1 MDKLN
6 SERIDQSV
14 LQMEITLK
22 TVTELNLFLDILFSK
37 SINEAINFND
47 DTAYEDND
55 MEMMGDE
62 SMEEP
67 IEAPIEEPQEAG
79 AEKLL
84 ADIRKMSING
94 LAKLADNPDDPN
106 YEMLK
111 KIFLMLDKAVTEKQE
126 QREVMAKNPNIY
138 KYG

>member
-1 MDKLN
+1 MTNKLSSIKN
-6 SERIDQSV
+6 LSIR
-14 LQMEITLK
+14 MPK
-22 TVTELNLFLDILFSK
+22 T
-37 SINEAINFND
+37 INEAINFNED
-47 DTAYEDND
+47 MAY
-55 MEMMGDE
+55 GDE
-62 SMEEP
+62 DMDMMDDEPMEEP
-67 IEAPIEEPQEAG
+67 MEEPLDAPVEEPQGAG

-126 QREVMAKNPNIY
+126 QREVMAKNPNA
-138 KYG
+138 GQNM

>member
-1 MDKLN
+1 MKKITTNKL
-6 SERIDQSV
+6 SSIKRITSK
-14 LQMEITLK
+14 MP
-22 TVTELNLFLDILFSK
+22 K

-47 DTAYEDND
+47 DMAYEDND

-67 IEAPIEEPQEAG
+67 MEAPIEGPQEAG

-126 QREVMAKNPNIY
+126 QREVMAKNPNA
-138 KYG
+138 GQHM

>member
-1 MDKLN
+1 MKKNTPNKL
-6 SERIDQSV
+6 SSIKRITSK
-14 LQMEITLK
+14 MP
-22 TVTELNLFLDILFSK
+22 K

-47 DTAYEDND
+47 DMAYEDND

-67 IEAPIEEPQEAG
+67 IEDPIEEPQEAG

-126 QREVMAKNPNIY
+126 QREVMAKNPNARQM
-138 KYG
+138 

>member
-1 MDKLN
+1 MKKITTNKL
-6 SERIDQSV
+6 SSIKRITSK
-14 LQMEITLK
+14 MP
-22 TVTELNLFLDILFSK
+22 K

-47 DTAYEDND
+47 DMAYEDND

-67 IEAPIEEPQEAG
+67 MEAPIEEPQEAG

-126 QREVMAKNPNIY
+126 QREVMAKNPNA
-138 KYG
+138 GQHM

>member
-1 MDKLN
+1 M
-6 SERIDQSV
+6 SSRIP
-14 LQMEITLK
+14 
-22 TVTELNLFLDILFSK
+22 K

-47 DTAYEDND
+47 NIAYENED
-55 MEMMGDE
+55 MEIMDE
-62 SMEEP
+62 PIEEP
-67 IEAPIEEPQEAG
+67 IEEPMESPIEEPQDMG
-79 AEKLL
+79 ADKLL

-126 QREVMAKNPNIY
+126 QREVMAKNPNA
-138 KYG
+138 GQM

>member
-1 MDKLN
+1 MKKNTSNNIKMIKKL
-6 SERIDQSV
+6 SSK
-14 LQMEITLK
+14 MPK
-22 TVTELNLFLDILFSK
+22 T
-37 SINEAINFND
+37 INEAINFND
-47 DTAYEDND
+47 NMAYEND
-55 MEMMGDE
+55 DMDMMDDE
-62 SMEEP
+62 PMEEP
-67 IEAPIEEPQEAG
+67 IDEPMEAPIEEPQEAG

-126 QREVMAKNPNIY
+126 QREVMAKNPNARQM
-138 KYG
+138 

>member
-1 MDKLN
+1 MKKNTSNNIKMIKNL
-6 SERIDQSV
+6 SSK
-14 LQMEITLK
+14 MPK
-22 TVTELNLFLDILFSK
+22 T
-37 SINEAINFND
+37 INEAINFNEEM
-47 DTAYEDND
+47 AYDSED
-55 MEMMGDE
+55 MEMMDDE
-62 SMEEP
+62 PMEEP
-67 IEAPIEEPQEAG
+67 MSEPMEAPIEEPQGAG

-126 QREVMAKNPNIY
+126 QREVMAKNPNA
-138 KYG
+138 GQNM

>member
-1 MDKLN
+1 MKKNN
-6 SERIDQSV
+6 SNNIKMIQKMSSRIP
-14 LQMEITLK
+14 
-22 TVTELNLFLDILFSK
+22 K

-47 DTAYEDND
+47 NVAYENED
-55 MEMMGDE
+55 MEMMDE
-62 SMEEP
+62 PMEEP
-67 IEAPIEEPQEAG
+67 IEEPIESPVEEPQDMG
-79 AEKLL
+79 ADKLL

-126 QREVMAKNPNIY
+126 QREVMAKNPNARQM
-138 KYG
+138 

>member
-1 MDKLN
+1 MKKN
-6 SERIDQSV
+6 
-14 LQMEITLK
+14 TPNNLK
-22 TVTELNLFLDILFSK
+22 AIKNISSKMPK

-47 DTAYEDND
+47 DMTYEGED
-55 MEMMGDE
+55 MEIMDE
-62 SMEEP
+62 PMEEP
-67 IEAPIEEPQEAG
+67 MAEPVEEPQEMG

-126 QREVMAKNPNIY
+126 QREVMAKNPNA
-138 KYG
+138 GQQM

>member
-1 MDKLN
+1 MKKNTSNNIKMIKNL
-6 SERIDQSV
+6 SSK
-14 LQMEITLK
+14 MPK
-22 TVTELNLFLDILFSK
+22 T
-37 SINEAINFND
+37 INEAINFND
-47 DTAYEDND
+47 DMAYENDDMDMMDN
-55 MEMMGDE
+55 EP
-62 SMEEP
+62 MEEP
-67 IEAPIEEPQEAG
+67 MEAPIEEPQEAG

-126 QREVMAKNPNIY
+126 QREVMAKNPNARQM
-138 KYG
+138 

>member
-1 MDKLN
+1 MKKNMTNKLSSIKN
-6 SERIDQSV
+6 LSNR
-14 LQMEITLK
+14 MPK
-22 TVTELNLFLDILFSK
+22 T
-37 SINEAINFND
+37 INEAINFNED
-47 DTAYEDND
+47 MAY
-55 MEMMGDE
+55 GDE
-62 SMEEP
+62 DMDMMDDEPMEEP
-67 IEAPIEEPQEAG
+67 MEEPLDAPVEEPQGAG

-126 QREVMAKNPNIY
+126 QREVMAKNPNA
-138 KYG
+138 GQNM

>member
-1 MDKLN
+1 MKKN
-6 SERIDQSV
+6 
-14 LQMEITLK
+14 TPNNLK
-22 TVTELNLFLDILFSK
+22 AIKNISSKMPK

-47 DTAYEDND
+47 DMAYEGED
-55 MEMMGDE
+55 MEMMDE
-62 SMEEP
+62 PMEEP
-67 IEAPIEEPQEAG
+67 MEEPVEEPQEMG
-79 AEKLL
+79 ADKLL

-126 QREVMAKNPNIY
+126 QREVMAKNPNA
-138 KYG
+138 GQQM

>member
-1 MDKLN
+1 MKKNN
-6 SERIDQSV
+6 SNNIKMIQKMSSRIP
-14 LQMEITLK
+14 
-22 TVTELNLFLDILFSK
+22 K

-47 DTAYEDND
+47 MPYEGED
-55 MEMMGDE
+55 MEMMDE
-62 SMEEP
+62 PMEEP
-67 IEAPIEEPQEAG
+67 VEEPMESPIEEPQDMG
-79 AEKLL
+79 ADKLL

-126 QREVMAKNPNIY
+126 QREVMAKNPNA
-138 KYG
+138 GQM

>member
-1 MDKLN
+1 MKKITTNKL
-6 SERIDQSV
+6 SSIKRITSK
-14 LQMEITLK
+14 MP
-22 TVTELNLFLDILFSK
+22 K

-47 DTAYEDND
+47 DMAYEDND

-67 IEAPIEEPQEAG
+67 MEAPIEEPQEAG

-111 KIFLMLDKAVTEKQE
+111 KIFLMLDKAVSEKQE
-126 QREVMAKNPNIY
+126 QREVMAKNPNA
-138 KYG
+138 GQHM

>member
-1 MDKLN
+1 MKKNTSNNIKMIKNL
-6 SERIDQSV
+6 SSK
-14 LQMEITLK
+14 MPK
-22 TVTELNLFLDILFSK
+22 T
-37 SINEAINFND
+37 INEAINFND
-47 DTAYEDND
+47 DMAYEND
-55 MEMMGDE
+55 GMDMMDDEPMEKPM
-62 SMEEP
+62 
-67 IEAPIEEPQEAG
+67 EAPIEEPQEAG

-126 QREVMAKNPNIY
+126 QREVMAKNPNARQM
-138 KYG
+138 

>member
-1 MDKLN
+1 MKKN
-6 SERIDQSV
+6 TSNNIKMIQKMSSRIP
-14 LQMEITLK
+14 
-22 TVTELNLFLDILFSK
+22 K

-47 DTAYEDND
+47 NVAYEGED
-55 MEMMGDE
+55 MDMMDE
-62 SMEEP
+62 PVEEP
-67 IEAPIEEPQEAG
+67 IEEPIEEPQITEPEEMG
-79 AEKLL
+79 ADKLL

-126 QREVMAKNPNIY
+126 QREVMAKNPNA
-138 KYG
+138 GQM

>member
-1 MDKLN
+1 MKKNTSNNIKMIKNL
-6 SERIDQSV
+6 SSK
-14 LQMEITLK
+14 MPK
-22 TVTELNLFLDILFSK
+22 T
-37 SINEAINFND
+37 INEAINFND
-47 DTAYEDND
+47 DMAYEND
-55 MEMMGDE
+55 GMDMIDDE
-62 SMEEP
+62 PMEEP
-67 IEAPIEEPQEAG
+67 MEAPIEEPQEAG

-126 QREVMAKNPNIY
+126 QREVMAKNPNARQM
-138 KYG
+138 